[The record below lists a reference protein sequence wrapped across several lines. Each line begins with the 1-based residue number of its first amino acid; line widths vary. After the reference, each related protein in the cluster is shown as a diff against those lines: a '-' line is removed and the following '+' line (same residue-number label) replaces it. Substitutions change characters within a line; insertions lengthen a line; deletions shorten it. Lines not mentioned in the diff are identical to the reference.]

1 VVRKLRQTS
10 LTLKRRAVQ
19 VVSLLALHSSWG
31 PEFKWLC
38 NPVLSCHSCVLAW
51 FACPVGVF
59 VHYAAYGVFP
69 FLAVGTV
76 LLLGVLI
83 GRLLCGWV
91 CPFGLLQDLLYKVP
105 SPKFHLP
112 AWTAYIKYAV
122 LLLTVLLLPFLFGE
136 QTLLSFCRICP
147 ASAIQVT
154 IPNIIGSGMSTITIM
169 TVVKLLV
176 LGIVLVGAILSTRSF
191 CKVLC
196 PIGAMLAPL
205 NFIALW
211 KIKVPTQN
219 CLTCKA
225 CTQACPQQSNPRER
239 VWHGVAANRALEC
252 IVCHECQTICPA
264 EEIQVRRKASA
275 QRKQRQEKSGGTDA
289 NLPQ

>member
-1 VVRKLRQTS
+1 MVRKLRQTS
-10 LTLKRRAVQ
+10 LTVKRRAVQ

-51 FACPVGVF
+51 FACPIGVF

-69 FLAVGTV
+69 FLALGTV

-91 CPFGLLQDLLYKVP
+91 CPFGFLQDLLYKVP

-112 AWTAYIKYAV
+112 AWTAYIKYVV
-122 LLLTVLLLPFLFGE
+122 LVLTVLLLPFLFGE

-154 IPNIIGSGMSTITIM
+154 IPNIVGSGLSTVSIM
-169 TVVKLLV
+169 TALKLLI
-176 LGIVLVGAILSTRSF
+176 LGIVLIGAILSTRSF

-205 NFIALW
+205 NFFSFW
-211 KIKVPTQN
+211 KVKVPTQN
-219 CLTCKA
+219 CLECKA
-225 CTQACPQQSNPRER
+225 CIEACPQYGDPRER
-239 VWHGVAANRALEC
+239 VSHGVAANRALEC
-252 IVCHECQTICPA
+252 IVCHECQTICPVDEIEA
-264 EEIQVRRKASA
+264 RRRAAAMRKLRRGKTKEIQ
-275 QRKQRQEKSGGTDA
+275 A
-289 NLPQ
+289 NSPQ